1 MKIWPWS
8 RFAELEARN
17 GELVLL
23 CAAIAR
29 ATNAL
34 IVDAS
39 GTVIRNA
46 DFGNRKIYVTAD
58 ARNTLI
64 ESCRFSTKPEESK

>member
-8 RFAELEARN
+8 RFAQLEARN
-17 GELVLL
+17 SELVLL
-23 CAAIAR
+23 CAEIAR

-39 GTVIRNA
+39 GTVVRNT
-46 DFGNRKIYVTAD
+46 DFGNRKIYVTRD
-58 ARNTLI
+58 ARHTLI
-64 ESCRFSTKPEESK
+64 EHCLFNREMEDR